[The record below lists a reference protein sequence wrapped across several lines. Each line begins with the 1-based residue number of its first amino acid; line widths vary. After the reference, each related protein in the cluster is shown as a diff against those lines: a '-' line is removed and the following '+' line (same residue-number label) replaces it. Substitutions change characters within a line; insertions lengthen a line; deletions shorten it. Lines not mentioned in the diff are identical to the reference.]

1 MALLVSGF
9 NPELSYCCQNS
20 SVIFLVLKLEK
31 GIVLHVLKSILG
43 NLFWTKEESCSW
55 KVLMAFC
62 FDESFE
68 GGIFPCNPYK
78 NVHKFGQILNVL
90 KICIH
95 GMQKLPEVSHLT
107 AVKVLSAV
115 VVVCVQSAFLFLS

>member
-1 MALLVSGF
+1 
-9 NPELSYCCQNS
+9 
-20 SVIFLVLKLEK
+20 
-31 GIVLHVLKSILG
+31 
-43 NLFWTKEESCSW
+43 
-55 KVLMAFC
+55 MAFC

-115 VVVCVQSAFLFLS
+115 VVVCVQSAFLFLSWVQQLSVNGLYYDQAPENLYSEGK